1 MKMNKYLKL
10 IESVDEIKILNLDF
24 VLSKNGNVETYINT
38 NSTAIFKDSQEIL
51 KCIRK
56 ISQEIE
62 KRILKELEEL
72 EQLKY

>member
-24 VLSKNGNVETYINT
+24 VLSKNGNVEAYINT
-38 NSTAIFKDSQEIL
+38 NSTAIFKDSPEIL

-72 EQLKY
+72 EY

>member
-1 MKMNKYLKL
+1 MNKYLKL

-24 VLSKNGNVETYINT
+24 VLSKNGNIEAYINT
-38 NSTAIFKDSQEIL
+38 NSTVIFKDSQEIL

>member
-24 VLSKNGNVETYINT
+24 VLSKNGNIETYINT
-38 NSTAIFKDSQEIL
+38 NSTAIFKDGPEIL
-51 KCIRK
+51 RCIRK

-72 EQLKY
+72 EQ